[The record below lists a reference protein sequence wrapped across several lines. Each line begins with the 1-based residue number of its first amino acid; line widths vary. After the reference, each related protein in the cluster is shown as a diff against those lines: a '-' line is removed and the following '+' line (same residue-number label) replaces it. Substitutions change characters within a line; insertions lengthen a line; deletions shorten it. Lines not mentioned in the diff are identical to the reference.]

1 MTEEAGPAPL
11 WRCPDCGRLFA
22 NRSQSH
28 ACGRHELE
36 PLFARSDPV
45 VRETFDAVVR
55 AARAVGPVTV
65 VPEKTRVALQVRM
78 SFAAFTPRRR
88 WLDGHVVLAR
98 TLHHPRFVRVQT
110 ISPRNHVH
118 AFRLRTPADV
128 DADVEAWLAEAYDVG
143 AQRHLR
149 REREQPTRVDHA
161 LRIGHARPV
170 GGVTE
175 QSRR

>member
-1 MTEEAGPAPL
+1 MLPPL
-11 WRCPDCGRLFA
+11 WRCPECGRPFA
-22 NRSQSH
+22 NRNQSH

-36 PLFARSDPV
+36 PLFARSDAA
-45 VRETFDAVVR
+45 VRETFDAVLQ
-55 AARAVGPVTV
+55 AARANGPLAV

-98 TLHHPRFVRVQT
+98 RLEHDRFVRVDT

-118 AFRLRTPADV
+118 AFRLRTPSDV
-128 DADVEAWLAEAYDVG
+128 DGDVEAWLAEAYDVG

-149 REREQPTRVDHA
+149 RDEFKH
-161 LRIGHARPV
+161 LR
-170 GGVTE
+170 
-175 QSRR
+175 